1 MLNNVVYACDVASSD
16 LDKLT
21 GTEKLRREDMV
32 MQT

>member
-1 MLNNVVYACDVASSD
+1 MLKNVVYACDVASSN
-16 LDKLT
+16 LEQLT